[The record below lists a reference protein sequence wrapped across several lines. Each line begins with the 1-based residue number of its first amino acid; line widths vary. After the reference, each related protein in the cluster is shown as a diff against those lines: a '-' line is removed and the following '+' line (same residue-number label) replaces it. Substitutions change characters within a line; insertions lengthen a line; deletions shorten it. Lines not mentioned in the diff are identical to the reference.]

1 MRSVRGWLDSHAVD
15 KTQGSQPPP
24 GLTGR
29 DGFEQHCWKL
39 FLSTQGYMRNPP
51 RNSGTGTPGGYA
63 WVRLRRAGSDRGRCR
78 RAAERLCVLTRHR
91 LRPLDIAAVVG
102 MSPQVMSEIRVP
114 PDTPMSG
121 AERRK
126 HLTALSAVRDD
137 WIETYWYS
145 VDPVQEQ
152 VGRAIKIGDER
163 GVWVLAGGEVA
174 ADVWRP
180 WLMPTRGLVYAEELI
195 DLADCNL
202 VEVAADD
209 ATLTLRVPSDPTIW
223 ATAAWW
229 RRVTRG
235 EHGDIATVDPVVV
248 LEDLATGT
256 AAGDGGRE
264 RLIDWIVGR

>member
-1 MRSVRGWLDSHAVD
+1 
-15 KTQGSQPPP
+15 
-24 GLTGR
+24 
-29 DGFEQHCWKL
+29 
-39 FLSTQGYMRNPP
+39 
-51 RNSGTGTPGGYA
+51 
-63 WVRLRRAGSDRGRCR
+63 
-78 RAAERLCVLTRHR
+78 
-91 LRPLDIAAVVG
+91 
-102 MSPQVMSEIRVP
+102 MSPQVVSEIRVP

-145 VDPVQEQ
+145 VDPVQDQ

-195 DLADCNL
+195 DLSDYNL

-209 ATLTLRVPSDPTIW
+209 ATLALRVPSDPTIW